1 MNPSLLWKSKWY
13 FEKRDLLIWNKEKIL
28 RLDILNFFGV
38 EVVCKSKCIKQNIFN
53 NFKYIFKKVYKK
65 G

>member
-13 FEKRDLLIWNKEKIL
+13 FEKRDLLIWNKEEVL

-38 EVVCKSKCIKQNIFN
+38 EVVRKSKCIKQNIFN
-53 NFKYIFKKVYKK
+53 NVKYIFKKIYKK